1 MKRGLV
7 TLVALSLLSGCA
19 SGFKLHGGGSELSSR
34 DLSVTPQADWN
45 LAVGVPTAKH
55 TQMLTSY
62 GLGID
67 EILVIGGVS
76 DGEVLFNRGNNLP
89 GFRSDMLPN
98 EIVELLQ
105 ASISLRSDTTLFEAG
120 QLKPV
125 EFAGEPGFDFTY
137 SFTGKDEIRRK
148 GRAVGANVDG
158 KLNLVVLNA
167 PAVHYFDELLPEFE
181 RLVNS
186 SQIRS

>member
-1 MKRGLV
+1 MKKGLI
-7 TLVALSLLSGCA
+7 TLAALTLLTGCA

-34 DLSVTPQADWN
+34 DLSVTPQSDWN

-67 EILVIGGVS
+67 EILVIGGVA
-76 DGEVLFNRGNNLP
+76 DGEPLFDRGNNFP

-98 EIVELLQ
+98 EIVELVQ
-105 ASISLRSDTTLFEAG
+105 ASITLRDDTTLFEAG
-120 QLKPV
+120 ELKPAD
-125 EFAGEPGFDFTY
+125 FAGQPGFDFSYT
-137 SFTGKDEIRRK
+137 FTGKDEIRRK

-158 KLNLVVLNA
+158 KLSLVVLNA
-167 PAVHYFDELLPEFE
+167 PAVHYYDQLLPEFE
-181 RLVNS
+181 RLVSS
-186 SQIRS
+186 SQIDG